1 MLDPWEHVV
10 GMGLGAVFANQLVK
24 WDVKLKE
31 DLEVMLNKA
40 RAANER
46 RYFGMSSS
54 LFFCSI
60 SLILLWVSTKSLFLM
75 ILAYEMTNTAIGL
88 LAMKLRLHH
97 FVFVICVFLFSSK
110 V

>member
-31 DLEVMLNKA
+31 DLDVMLAKA

-46 RYFGMSSS
+46 RYFGIYYPLLVFGLSASQIL
-54 LFFCSI
+54 LFFR
-60 SLILLWVSTKSLFLM
+60 K
-75 ILAYEMTNTAIGL
+75 IGD
-88 LAMKLRLHH
+88 
-97 FVFVICVFLFSSK
+97 VFGV
-110 V
+110 